1 MRLGRQNEFLFS
13 VSFKLKTSG
22 CLDMVDITLL
32 DKVLNIGRTP

>member
-1 MRLGRQNEFLFS
+1 MRLRRQNEFLFS

-22 CLDMVDITLL
+22 CLDMVDVTVL